1 MSVHF
6 LSFISCYRAAAVV
19 CRTVDH
25 QRVFDRFGCK
35 CLDWISTSGLSFDA
49 QECVDK
55 SCFLEFMC
63 VCVWVV
69 GWKILGTARLLS
81 WRPEATADL

>member
-63 VCVWVV
+63 VWVG
-69 GWKILGTARLLS
+69 GWVENSGDCQAVVVETRGHG
-81 WRPEATADL
+81 